1 MPPARP
7 VARQRRRRR
16 LLPLVLGAVVLLGLF
31 STFVSFYTNLL
42 WFRSV
47 GFSSIYL
54 TQLRTRLLLFVL
66 FGVLMAVAVGA
77 NIVVAYRTRPPY
89 RTMSL
94 EQQNLER
101 YRVAIEPYL
110 RPLLVGIAVAIGLL
124 AGSSAAG
131 QWRTWLL
138 WRNGQSFGE
147 RDAEF
152 GRDVG
157 YFTFTYPFQRFLLG
171 FAFAAVLLSLIA
183 AALTHYLYGGIRLQ
197 TPGEKTSPAARVHL
211 SVLLG
216 LFVVLKAAA
225 YWLDRYGLAFSPRG
239 TVTGPS
245 YTDVNALLPAKT
257 ILAAIAVLCG
267 LLFFANVARRG
278 WLLPGVA
285 LGLLVLC
292 AVLIGGVYPAVV
304 QQFRVKPSEA
314 DKEAPYISRM
324 IKATRSA
331 YGLTGVERTDYN
343 ARTTAEAG
351 QLRRDA
357 ATIPGIRLLDPNVV
371 DRTFEQLQQV
381 KGYYSFPDSL
391 DIDRYRIGGR
401 RQDMI
406 VAVRELNLNG
416 VPPSQRNWINDHLV
430 YTHGF
435 GYVAAPGT
443 KIDPEGVP
451 AFIEKGI
458 PPTGSLGKFEARV
471 YFGEESP
478 SYSVVGAPA
487 GTPPRELDYPDES
500 PSGQQNNTYTGKGGV
515 ALDSFTRRV
524 LYAVKFQEKNLLLS
538 DAVNERSRILYQRKP
553 RDRVR
558 EVAPFLQL
566 DGDPYPSVIGN
577 RIVWI
582 IDGYTT
588 SSRFPYSES
597 TRLGEA
603 TRDVLTTT
611 TNAVQQQPSARV
623 NYIRNSV
630 KATVDAHD
638 GTVRLYQWDPKDPV
652 LRAWMKA
659 FPDTVTSV
667 SQIPDAL
674 RAHFRYP
681 EDLFKVQRELLRK
694 YHVSDPQ
701 AFYSG
706 QDFWRVPAD
715 PTKGSEED
723 QPPYY
728 LTLQMPGQARP
739 TFSLTTTFVP
749 AAQNRENLAAFM
761 AVSSE
766 PGEDYGRIRVL
777 QLPRSTAVPGP
788 RQVQNTFETEPAIAT
803 TLSLLRRG
811 GSDVVFGNL
820 LTLPVG
826 GGLLYVEPVYVQATT
841 GTSYPLLRKVLVSFG
856 DATAFE
862 DTLQRALEVVFGAA
876 VPATPPAEGTPSG
889 P

>member
-292 AVLIGGVYPAVV
+292 AVLIGGV
-304 QQFRVKPSEA
+304 
-314 DKEAPYISRM
+314 
-324 IKATRSA
+324 
-331 YGLTGVERTDYN
+331 
-343 ARTTAEAG
+343 
-351 QLRRDA
+351 
-357 ATIPGIRLLDPNVV
+357 
-371 DRTFEQLQQV
+371 
-381 KGYYSFPDSL
+381 
-391 DIDRYRIGGR
+391 
-401 RQDMI
+401 
-406 VAVRELNLNG
+406 
-416 VPPSQRNWINDHLV
+416 
-430 YTHGF
+430 
-435 GYVAAPGT
+435 
-443 KIDPEGVP
+443 
-451 AFIEKGI
+451 
-458 PPTGSLGKFEARV
+458 
-471 YFGEESP
+471 
-478 SYSVVGAPA
+478 
-487 GTPPRELDYPDES
+487 
-500 PSGQQNNTYTGKGGV
+500 
-515 ALDSFTRRV
+515 
-524 LYAVKFQEKNLLLS
+524 
-538 DAVNERSRILYQRKP
+538 
-553 RDRVR
+553 
-558 EVAPFLQL
+558 
-566 DGDPYPSVIGN
+566 
-577 RIVWI
+577 
-582 IDGYTT
+582 
-588 SSRFPYSES
+588 
-597 TRLGEA
+597 
-603 TRDVLTTT
+603 
-611 TNAVQQQPSARV
+611 
-623 NYIRNSV
+623 
-630 KATVDAHD
+630 
-638 GTVRLYQWDPKDPV
+638 
-652 LRAWMKA
+652 
-659 FPDTVTSV
+659 
-667 SQIPDAL
+667 
-674 RAHFRYP
+674 
-681 EDLFKVQRELLRK
+681 
-694 YHVSDPQ
+694 
-701 AFYSG
+701 
-706 QDFWRVPAD
+706 
-715 PTKGSEED
+715 
-723 QPPYY
+723 
-728 LTLQMPGQARP
+728 
-739 TFSLTTTFVP
+739 
-749 AAQNRENLAAFM
+749 
-761 AVSSE
+761 
-766 PGEDYGRIRVL
+766 
-777 QLPRSTAVPGP
+777 
-788 RQVQNTFETEPAIAT
+788 
-803 TLSLLRRG
+803 
-811 GSDVVFGNL
+811 
-820 LTLPVG
+820 
-826 GGLLYVEPVYVQATT
+826 
-841 GTSYPLLRKVLVSFG
+841 
-856 DATAFE
+856 
-862 DTLQRALEVVFGAA
+862 
-876 VPATPPAEGTPSG
+876 
-889 P
+889 